1 MSMIERYD
9 NLISECEL
17 LHAENEKLKKQLKQ
31 YCQLLREA
39 VDGLCA
45 WSHFPE
51 WGRRDEELYERITE
65 LLEATE

>member
-51 WGRRDEELYERITE
+51 
-65 LLEATE
+65 